1 MPYQIQYDQ
10 SGMQMDIQTEIRRT
24 EHTGWKILVGI
35 LILLLIYV
43 WNTNNLQEYLIPGD
57 NEITKRAFAELDQT
71 LRDGEPFQAAF
82 YDFCRDIVQKDDI
95 S

>member
-10 SGMQMDIQTEIRRT
+10 SGMQMDIQTDIRRT
-24 EHTGWKILVGI
+24 GHTGWKILVGI

-43 WNTNNLQEYLIPGD
+43 WKTNNLQEYLIPGD
-57 NEITKRAFAELDQT
+57 NEITKQAFAELDQA
-71 LRDGEPFQAAF
+71 LRGGEPFQEAF
-82 YDFCRDIVQKDDI
+82 YDFCREIVQKDDI